1 MPKQHS
7 LLFFLPL
14 LLWSCG
20 AADSGVETPDGEPVP
35 VRFSTY
41 IAQDA
46 ASRADGNAPLSN
58 ITDIASLRAA
68 GFGVFGYYDDNK
80 TYDSSTDT
88 PNFMYNQQV
97 TWNNGGS
104 AWTYSPLKYWPNE
117 TGGSESDGRTD
128 RLSFFAYAPYLS
140 GDPRLN
146 FSANDAKGDP
156 TVTYTTPN
164 DLGQCLDV
172 LYATKPDG
180 TSPLTDLTKQNVGQN
195 VTFSFHHTMSRL
207 NFNVRAAFD
216 EIVAGSNAKAEN
228 TRITVERITLE
239 TEGSDGSTTPLF
251 FTSGTLNLRTGL
263 WTNAANGSGSATGT
277 PQITLSGD
285 ALGTDVRDQGDKSVK
300 DMLDANKNI
309 IPGVDNTWRN
319 AGNGYLTLLPNPDL
333 PAAAAPKLK
342 VTIVYYTTSDDAR
355 LVLSGGRT
363 RVKSTVSNTLS
374 GFRFERGKAY
384 AINLLIGMTSVKFTV
399 QVQNWRDPITF
410 APMVEDWDN
419 DGVNIYF
426 DHIDP

>member
-1 MPKQHS
+1 MTRQHFF
-7 LLFFLPL
+7 LLLLPL

-20 AADSGVETPDGEPVP
+20 AADTGVDTPEGEAVP

-41 IAQDA
+41 IAQSA
-46 ASRADGNAPLSN
+46 TTRADGNAPLSN
-58 ITDIASLRAA
+58 ITDIASLRAV
-68 GFGVFGYYDDNK
+68 GFGVFGFYDDNK
-80 TYDSSTDT
+80 TYDSSDT

-97 TWNNGGS
+97 AWSTGDK

-117 TGGSESDGRTD
+117 TGTDESDKRTD
-128 RLSFFAYAPYLS
+128 RLSFFACAPYLKN
-140 GDPRLN
+140 DPRLS
-146 FSANDAKGDP
+146 FSGNSQAGDP
-156 TVTYTTPN
+156 IATYITPA

-172 LYATKPDG
+172 LYATDADG
-180 TSPLTDLTKQNVGQN
+180 NPLTNLTKQNGGGS
-195 VTFSFHHTMSRL
+195 VTFYFHHTMSRL

-216 EIVAGSNAKAEN
+216 EIAAGNNAKADS
-228 TRITVERITLE
+228 TRITVESITLE
-239 TEGSDGSTTPLF
+239 TENSDGSTAPLF
-251 FTSGTLNLRTGL
+251 FTSGTLNLRTGV
-263 WTNAANGSGSATGT
+263 WTNAANSATTGT
-277 PQITLSGD
+277 PQIVLNSS
-285 ALGTDVRDQGDKSVK
+285 AINPDVRDQGDKRVYE
-300 DMLDANKNI
+300 MLDANKKV

-342 VTIVYYTTSDDAR
+342 VTIVYYTTSDDPR

-384 AINLLIGMTSVKFTV
+384 AINMLIRMTSVKFTV

-410 APMVEDWDN
+410 APIVEDWRHTGGEIN
-419 DGVNIYF
+419 F

>member
-1 MPKQHS
+1 MPRQHRLF
-7 LLFFLPL
+7 LLLLPQ

-20 AADSGVETPDGEPVP
+20 AADTGVDTPEGEPVP

-41 IAQDA
+41 IAQSATTRA
-46 ASRADGNAPLSN
+46 ATQPLSN

-80 TYDSSTDT
+80 TYDSSADT

-97 TWNNGGS
+97 TWS
-104 AWTYSPLKYWPNE
+104 TDRWTYSPLKYWPNE
-117 TGGSESDGRTD
+117 TGTGESDGRTD
-128 RLSFFAYAPYLS
+128 HLSFFAYAPYLK

-146 FSANDAKGDP
+146 FSANNAKGDP

-180 TSPLTDLTKQNVGQN
+180 TSPYTDLTKQNVGDS

-216 EIVAGSNAKAEN
+216 EIAAGSNAKADS
-228 TRITVERITLE
+228 TRITVESITLE
-239 TEGSDGSTTPLF
+239 TEGSVATEPLF
-251 FTSGTLNLRTGL
+251 FTSGTLNLRTGV
-263 WTNAANGSGSATGT
+263 WTKAPNSSDGT
-277 PQITLSGD
+277 PKIVLSGN
-285 ALGTDVRDQGDKSVK
+285 AIGTDVRDQGDKRVYQ
-300 DMLDANKNI
+300 MLDANKKVS
-309 IPGVDNTWRN
+309 PGVDNTWRN
-319 AGNGYLTLLPNPDL
+319 AGNGYLTLLPNSSL
-333 PAAAAPKLK
+333 TTAAPKLK
-342 VTIVYYTTSDDAR
+342 VTIVYYTTSDDPR

-384 AINLLIGMTSVKFTV
+384 AINMLIGMTSVKFTV

-410 APMVEDWDN
+410 APIVEDWGN
-419 DGVNIYF
+419 TGGEINF
-426 DHIDP
+426 DHIDQ